1 MQGFEKVLIIGKV
14 WPEPIS
20 SAAGTRMMQ
29 LIDFFQSQNCEI
41 IFASTA
47 NESSY
52 QEDLS
57 KLNIETAS
65 IHLNSDSFDNFL
77 KKVKPNAVIFDR
89 FMTEE
94 QFGWR
99 VMENCPEAIRIL
111 DSEDLHGLRFARQES
126 IKKDGT
132 LNHVELFNE
141 KSSREIASIYRCD
154 VSIMISEIE
163 IELLKSKF
171 GIPPHKLKYLPLFS
185 TEKFREIPSFESRK
199 GFLFIGNFWHEP
211 NWDAVRYLKTEIWPR
226 IREKM
231 PEAVVNVYGAYP
243 SQKVTDFH
251 SEKEGF
257 LVHGRAEDAEVVTK
271 NAKISLVPLRFG
283 AGIKGKIL
291 EAMQVGTPI
300 ITTPIGAEAMTV
312 DSELNGVI
320 SNTPQDFADA
330 AVELYNSKPKWE
342 NAQQIGFQLALT
354 KYAKDNYLPTLKE
367 ELLQLAANLETHR
380 KLDFTS
386 ILVQQQSLLST
397 KYLSKWI
404 EEKNKKI

>member
-312 DSELNGVI
+312 DNELNGVI
-320 SNTPQDFADA
+320 SNNPQDFADA